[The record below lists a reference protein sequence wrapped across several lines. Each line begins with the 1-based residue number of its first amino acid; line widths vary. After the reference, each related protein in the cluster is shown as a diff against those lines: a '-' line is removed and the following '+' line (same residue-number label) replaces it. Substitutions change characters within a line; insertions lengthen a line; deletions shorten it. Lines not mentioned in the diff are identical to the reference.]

1 MAFELGPDRERRR
14 SEGMEGD
21 CWSVFLERVI
31 ECACGLEL
39 RMTEPRAR
47 KVDQRSPCE
56 VLSAMIL

>member
-14 SEGMEGD
+14 SERVEGG
-21 CWSVFLERVI
+21 CWSVFLEHGI
-31 ECACGLEL
+31 ECACDLEL

-56 VLSAMIL
+56 VLSAVIL